1 MSKNNLG
8 LVNFVKQVL
17 DRKWGYV
24 YGTFGQL
31 CTVALLD
38 ERAKAY
44 PGPQEAGGPMRTLGE
59 KWLGRR
65 VCDCSGLMKAYLWMD
80 DVNTAPQYNGS
91 QDVDLFTSATEKNSI
106 SSLPE
111 IPGICLHMPGHVGVY
126 IGNGE
131 VIEAPGTAIGV
142 VKSKVAGRGWAEW
155 FKCPFIEYA
164 SVPVNPPEPQAG
176 TYTVVS
182 GDTMSGIAQSQGIS
196 LDSLVAANPQIKDP
210 DVILPGQT
218 LTIPSTVASYYTVV
232 SGDTMSGIAAKY
244 GIPVNA
250 LIAANPQIQDPNLIF
265 AGQILKI
272 PAVGNAG
279 KPIAKTYTVSVGD
292 TMSGIAGLFDV
303 NLNDLIKANP
313 QIGNPSLIFAGQV
326 LNIP

>member
-8 LVNFVKQVL
+8 LVDFAKQVL
-17 DRKWGYV
+17 DKKWGYV
-24 YGTFGQL
+24 YGTFGQV
-31 CTVALLD
+31 CTTALLD

-80 DVNTAPQYNGS
+80 DVNTDPQYNGS
-91 QDVDLFTSATEKNSI
+91 QDVDLFTNAPEKNGI

-111 IPGICLHMPGHVGVY
+111 LPGICLHLPGHVGVY

-131 VIEAPGTAIGV
+131 VIESPGTAIGV
-142 VKSKVAGRGWAEW
+142 VKSQVAGRGWVEW

-164 SVPVNPPEPQAG
+164 SAPVTPSAPQAG
-176 TYTVVS
+176 SYTVVS
-182 GDTMSGIAQSQGIS
+182 GDTMSGIAQAQGIT
-196 LDSLVAANPQIKDP
+196 LDSLIAANPQITDP
-210 DVILPGQT
+210 NVILPGQT
-218 LTIPSTVASYYTVV
+218 LTIPSAVASYYTVV
-232 SGDTMSGIAAKY
+232 SGDNMSGIAAKY

-250 LIAANPQIQDPNLIF
+250 LIAGNPQIQNPNLIY
-265 AGQILKI
+265 AGQSINI
-272 PAVGNAG
+272 PATGNTG

-303 NLNDLIKANP
+303 NLSDLIKTNP
-313 QIGNPSLIFAGQV
+313 QIQNPNLIFAGQV